1 MVYYKVGILGKEGL
15 SWEVVGTWEE
25 ALRICLGVEV
35 EGWGWGRYVF
45 HVIFKM
51 NKVGLNLVTTF

>member
-15 SWEVVGTWEE
+15 SWEAAGAWEE

-35 EGWGWGRYVF
+35 GGGAGEDMCF
-45 HVIFKM
+45 M
-51 NKVGLNLVTTF
+51 